1 LRIEP
6 YLEANTRIKNHIL
19 RKGQQLKQFMNDA
32 IFIPYATLGLACLAK
47 INFNL
52 DKIEKKMQAISRI
65 IFELQ
70 KKKQPLPLTT
80 IQ

>member
-1 LRIEP
+1 
-6 YLEANTRIKNHIL
+6 
-19 RKGQQLKQFMNDA
+19 MNDA